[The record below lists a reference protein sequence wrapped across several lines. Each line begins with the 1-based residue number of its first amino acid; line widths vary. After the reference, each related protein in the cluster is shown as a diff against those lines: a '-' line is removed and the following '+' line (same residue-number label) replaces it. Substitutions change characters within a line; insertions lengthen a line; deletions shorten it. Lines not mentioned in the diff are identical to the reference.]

1 MSQSHWVTRLPS
13 TRFRPYLFKNIMF
26 LHKKTRFSIIILAI
40 ALGFFA
46 CKAPQLPTAASLR
59 PMPET
64 FAAADTSN
72 VADVVWRDFFG
83 DPSLNALIEE
93 ALQNNPDVQIAA
105 ARIRMANAELTATR
119 GALRP
124 FASGVVAPSLRK
136 FGYYTMDGA
145 GNATT
150 DIEPGRL
157 IPEHLPDVFVG
168 LQSSWEMDV
177 FRKLRNQKK
186 AAMLR
191 FLASQEGRN
200 LVQTNLV
207 AEIALGYFDLLTL
220 DNQLVVLQEAIQLQQ
235 QALDI
240 VRIQKEAGK
249 ANELAVKQFEAQ
261 VLNSQ
266 AQISETQQAV
276 VETENLLNF
285 LLGRFAQPIA
295 RYASFLE
302 KALPKTS
309 AGFPPQLL
317 KNRPDIRQAELELAA
332 AQADVAAAR
341 AAFLPTISLTG
352 SLGMQAFNPALLID
366 PQSLAYGL
374 FGGLMQPL
382 FNKTA
387 IEANYQNATAGQREL
402 FFNYQKA
409 ALTGTVEVSNELAR
423 LENLQTMF
431 DLKTREAATL
441 AQAIEISN
449 DLFRLGRADYLEL
462 LTAQQNLLTA
472 RLELLNIKNGQ
483 FVAAVN
489 LYKALGGGWK

>member
-1 MSQSHWVTRLPS
+1 
-13 TRFRPYLFKNIMF
+13 MF
-26 LHKKTRFSIIILAI
+26 FDKKTRFSIIILAI
-40 ALGFFA
+40 VPGFFA
-46 CKAPQLPTAASLR
+46 CKVPQLPTEQTLL

-64 FAAADTSN
+64 FAATDTSN
-72 VADVVWRDFFG
+72 AAEIVWREFFG
-83 DPSLNALIEE
+83 DPTLNVLIEE
-93 ALQNNPDVQIAA
+93 ALQNNPDAQIAA
-105 ARIRMANAELTATR
+105 ARIQIANAEVTATR

-124 FASGVVAPSLRK
+124 FASGGVSPSLRK

-150 DIEPGRL
+150 DIEPGKL
-157 IPEHLPDVFVG
+157 IPVHLPDVFVG
-168 LQSSWEMDV
+168 LQSSWEIDV

-207 AEIALGYFDLLTL
+207 AEVALGYFYLLAL
-220 DNQLVVLQEAIQLQQ
+220 NNQLVVLQEAVALQQ

-240 VRIQKEAGK
+240 VKIQKEAGT

-266 AQISETQQAV
+266 AQISETSQAIT
-276 VETENLLNF
+276 ETENLLNF

-295 RYASFLE
+295 RDAQFLE

-309 AGFPPQLL
+309 AGIPPQLL
-317 KNRPDIRQAELELAA
+317 QNRPDIRQSELELAA

-341 AAFLPTISLTG
+341 AAFFPTVSLTG
-352 SLGMQAFNPALLID
+352 SLGMQAFNPALLVD
-366 PQSLAYGL
+366 PKSLAYGL

-382 FNKTA
+382 FNKTV
-387 IEANYQNATAGQREL
+387 IESVYQNATARQREL
-402 FFNYQKA
+402 FFNYQKSALA
-409 ALTGTVEVSNELAR
+409 ATVEVSNELAR

-431 DLKTREAATL
+431 DLKTREATTL
-441 AQAIEISN
+441 GQAVEISN

-462 LTAQQNLLTA
+462 LTAQQNLLAA
-472 RLELLNIKNGQ
+472 RLELLDIKNGQ
-483 FVAAVN
+483 FSAAVN